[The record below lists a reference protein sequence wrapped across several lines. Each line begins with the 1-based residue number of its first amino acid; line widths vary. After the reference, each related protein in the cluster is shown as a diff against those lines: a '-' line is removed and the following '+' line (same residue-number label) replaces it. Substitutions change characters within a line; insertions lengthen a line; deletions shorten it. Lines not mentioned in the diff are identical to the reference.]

1 MKSCCLYWVSG
12 DNMIKI
18 ENLIKTFDDF
28 VALDKLNVN
37 VKKGAIYGL
46 VGVNG
51 SGKTTAI
58 RHLCGVYK
66 QDSGKVLID
75 GAPIYDNIEIK
86 QRIGFV
92 SDDLTFFDNS
102 MRSLKNLYKDMY
114 ERWDEARFNKLVSL
128 FGLNERGN
136 LRKFSKGMQKQASFA
151 FAMATTPDVLLLDE
165 PIDGLDPIV
174 RRLVIREMMD
184 DVAERDMTVL
194 VSSHNLKE
202 MEGICDSIGIVKKG
216 RMIVER
222 DIDDLKSDV
231 HKIQVAFGED
241 VPSGTE
247 KYGDLNILHE
257 EVRGSVELL
266 VVRGK
271 QEEIMSKIKTL
282 KPHLYDILPLTL
294 EEIFIYE
301 TDGEFNEI
309 PY

>member
-1 MKSCCLYWVSG
+1 
-12 DNMIKI
+12 MIKI
-18 ENLIKTFDDF
+18 ENLTKTFGDF
-28 VALDKLNVN
+28 VALDNLNVN

-58 RHLCGVYK
+58 RHLCGVYQ

-75 GAPIYDNIEIK
+75 GVPIYDNIEIK

-102 MRSLKNLYKDMY
+102 MKSLKRLYRDMY
-114 ERWDEARFNKLVSL
+114 VRWDEERFNKLVSL
-128 FGLNERGN
+128 FGLNEKGN
-136 LRKFSKGMQKQASFA
+136 LKKFSKGMQKQASFA
-151 FAMATTPDVLLLDE
+151 FAMATTPDILLLDE

-174 RRLVIREMMD
+174 RRVVIREMMN

-222 DIDDLKSDV
+222 DIDD
-231 HKIQVAFGED
+231 
-241 VPSGTE
+241 
-247 KYGDLNILHE
+247 
-257 EVRGSVELL
+257 
-266 VVRGK
+266 
-271 QEEIMSKIKTL
+271 
-282 KPHLYDILPLTL
+282 
-294 EEIFIYE
+294 
-301 TDGEFNEI
+301 
-309 PY
+309 